1 MYTFGKPNN
10 ELIKLF
16 KQNEKFNKFVKP
28 MSELDFIRDA
38 TFFIRHDGLMI
49 FSEGYGHPKDKLIGN
64 IIYKP
69 DKKGKKSI
77 FGVKYSSVIKNYL
90 DNGEEEWIPY
100 EEQLK
105 SYYELDPSLNSARPC
120 WANFKLQFDITEFIG
135 FVPSRH
141 SMKIIREMSDDM
153 NKYILNLAEIFSMD
167 PYDIGCTGSMALGNF
182 EDPHDLD
189 LIFHGT
195 PQKIKEIV
203 YKIYEIT
210 QHPENQVWEF
220 GVKWAVRFYDVYKN
234 MICSFF
240 SYTNIDDIPLKDF
253 ECKII
258 KNNITV
264 KATIS
269 DDTHSGYM
277 PTFLPLKDND
287 CKIDNLHLIIYNG
300 GLRGEYK
307 TNDRIKAT
315 GILVD
320 FVRFD
325 KNDTIKAILVTGLDQ
340 TEKIEDQ
347 E

>member
-1 MYTFGKPNN
+1 
-10 ELIKLF
+10 
-16 KQNEKFNKFVKP
+16 
-28 MSELDFIRDA
+28 
-38 TFFIRHDGLMI
+38 
-49 FSEGYGHPKDKLIGN
+49 
-64 IIYKP
+64 
-69 DKKGKKSI
+69 
-77 FGVKYSSVIKNYL
+77 
-90 DNGEEEWIPY
+90 
-100 EEQLK
+100 
-105 SYYELDPSLNSARPC
+105 
-120 WANFKLQFDITEFIG
+120 
-135 FVPSRH
+135 
-141 SMKIIREMSDDM
+141 
-153 NKYILNLAEIFSMD
+153 
-167 PYDIGCTGSMALGNF
+167 MALGNF